1 MPTACAVCLGFFV
14 YRFRSRV
21 GIFTWLAALLKK
33 PHRRLSRTDSLA
45 LEGIDGCLEDL
56 HVDVVDVE
64 AAILADLELRAPE
77 FEAAPEY
84 LRDLGAALESL
95 DELKAAI
102 REMRACAAAIA
113 LKA

>member
-1 MPTACAVCLGFFV
+1 MLAGRVCLGL
-14 YRFRSRV
+14 S
-21 GIFTWLAALLKK
+21 AL
-33 PHRRLSRTDSLA
+33 RRLSGSERFVGLVGLLRKRRRRLSTTDSFV

-64 AAILADLELRAPE
+64 IAILADLELCGPDL
-77 FEAAPEY
+77 EAEPDY

-95 DELKAAI
+95 DELKTAI

-113 LKA
+113 LRV